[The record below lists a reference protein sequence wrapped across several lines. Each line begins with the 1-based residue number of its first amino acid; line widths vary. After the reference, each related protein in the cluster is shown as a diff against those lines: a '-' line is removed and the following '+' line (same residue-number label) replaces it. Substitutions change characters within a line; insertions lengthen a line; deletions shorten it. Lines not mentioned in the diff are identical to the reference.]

1 LEEATDTILF
11 CSSIAHDIAY
21 RAATI
26 GLEREQQ
33 SELASAPRPTV
44 TMVEQPIS
52 RGDTSLQPPNRRMS
66 RHRKRSEGGTVTE
79 TDKLEVV
86 TKDPVSV
93 QPVPE
98 LLRTSDSMKPPKVE
112 SKCNC
117 AIM

>member
-1 LEEATDTILF
+1 
-11 CSSIAHDIAY
+11 
-21 RAATI
+21 
-26 GLEREQQ
+26 
-33 SELASAPRPTV
+33 
-44 TMVEQPIS
+44 
-52 RGDTSLQPPNRRMS
+52 MS